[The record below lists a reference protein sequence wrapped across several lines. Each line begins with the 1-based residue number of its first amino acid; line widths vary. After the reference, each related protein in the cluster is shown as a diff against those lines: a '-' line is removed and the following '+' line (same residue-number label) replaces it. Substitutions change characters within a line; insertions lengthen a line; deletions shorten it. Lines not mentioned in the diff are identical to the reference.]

1 MTEENVRLDLP
12 SPRSWRYVLGYAL
25 IVVVASIFVHIL
37 WRHWDLALRLVRI
50 SPYALSVVALV
61 VTINLLA
68 RADYLRQ
75 LVRDLGAPVPA
86 RECFLLLGTTHM
98 LSMVTLPG
106 AGAAYRVSYLSRQ
119 YDVKTLPFANGTAL
133 FVIVGVL
140 VWCVLGTAALVACGL
155 DVGNIRSRL
164 LLVTLVLATGLVAV
178 RPAYQVL
185 CLTSNR
191 RLRCIGR
198 LADECFQVSWSRSL
212 RVAVAVALC
221 CAAAQV
227 AGFYLVFRS
236 FSLPIGLMATISIVA
251 CHQLS
256 GIVGV
261 TPGAVGVQ
269 EGVGVVVS
277 AGLGVDVAQ
286 MVVVLA
292 LIRVARIGMS
302 ILVGVP
308 CWWLLPKE
316 KSALVQQQSDP

>member
-212 RVAVAVALC
+212 RVAVAVAIC

-227 AGFYLVFRS
+227 AQPAWPGRTAF
-236 FSLPIGLMATISIVA
+236 
-251 CHQLS
+251 C
-256 GIVGV
+256 GV
-261 TPGAVGVQ
+261 LRRMVRDGAGDPGRTHSQ
-269 EGVGVVVS
+269 YI
-277 AGLGVDVAQ
+277 LWQ
-286 MVVVLA
+286 QHL
-292 LIRVARIGMS
+292 RGMGQRYR
-302 ILVGVP
+302 GVP
-308 CWWLLPKE
+308 AEPVCGLYAGGMALAETTGKILPRDE
-316 KSALVQQQSDP
+316 FRLGGSVDLPGGIRS